1 MLGIIK
7 ASLYKLIK
15 DRPFKIMMIICT
27 VLAILF
33 TLLYCLVIPEL
44 NAGGYFMLKMSS
56 SPTNNF
62 GLAVPIYLVTFI
74 IGEFNYG
81 TIRNKIIAGNKK
93 INIYIALFIMA
104 VIFTLSLM
112 TVYIGVSVLLGSILR
127 GFIPDGGT
135 VEAGEVVASV
145 FEVIITYVMLSAL
158 AVFVASSIRHIGGSV
173 AITVVSI
180 MGLFVVGLISMAFSL
195 TQQNPVVP
203 DFLFLVNP
211 IMVHVVL
218 SDSFGIMSALVS
230 NVTRALVF
238 GIISNAIYTV
248 LFTIGGILIFNYRD
262 VK

>member
-15 DRPFKIMMIICT
+15 DRPFKIMMIVCT
-27 VLAILF
+27 LLAVLF

-93 INIYIALFIMA
+93 INIYIALFLMA

-112 TVYIGVSVLLGSILR
+112 TVYIGVSVLLGTILR
-127 GFIPDGGT
+127 GFIPDGGS
-135 VEAGEVVASV
+135 VNVGEIIASLCQ
-145 FEVIITYVMLSAL
+145 IILTYIMLSAL
-158 AVFVASSIRHIGGSV
+158 AVFIASSIRHIGGSV
-173 AITVVSI
+173 AITVISI

-195 TQQNPVVP
+195 TQEQHLVP
-203 DFLFLVNP
+203 DFLFILNP
-211 IMVHVVL
+211 LMIHVVL
-218 SDSFGIMSALVS
+218 SDSF
-230 NVTRALVF
+230 
-238 GIISNAIYTV
+238 
-248 LFTIGGILIFNYRD
+248 
-262 VK
+262 